1 MDELASN
8 LINAL
13 FKDILDITLDLVY
26 LIIALLIL
34 IILAFKMK
42 YFLNNLV
49 FRKK

>member
-1 MDELASN
+1 MDELANN

-13 FKDILDITLDLVY
+13 FRDLIDITLDLFY

-42 YFLNNLV
+42 YFLKNLV